1 MSPRTV
7 VVIGNFDGVHRGHV
21 GLLRLAK
28 ESEPNARLVAVTFW
42 PHPMSVVRPDQAP
55 PLLCS
60 LERRLELLTEA
71 GVDDVTVVEFTPEV
85 ASWSPEEF
93 VDRVLRPL
101 DPVRVVVGEN
111 FRFGFR
117 AAGDVDLLAKLG
129 ATRAEPVEAQSKS
142 TRAEPVEA
150 GPESMRAEPV
160 EAPPSTGPGQ
170 GFVVDAV
177 PLFSDGAQ
185 PSSSTLIRH
194 AVADGDFG
202 RVRELSDQVFRMS
215 GFVVRGDQRGRQMG
229 FPTANIIPAPGL
241 AVPEDGVY
249 AGWVTRLDT
258 ADAPRWP
265 AAISVGTNPT
275 FDGVQRRVEA
285 YVLDR
290 DDLELYDVE
299 IAVDFYTRLRGQV
312 KYRGM
317 EALIEQMHAD
327 VEQVRHILHTA
338 G

>member
-1 MSPRTV
+1 MSARTV

-28 ESEPNARLVAVTFW
+28 ESEPEARLVAVTFW

-55 PLLCS
+55 VLLCS
-60 LERRLELLTEA
+60 LTRRRELLTQA
-71 GVDDVTVVEFTPEV
+71 GVDEVVVLDFTPDV
-85 ASWSPEEF
+85 ASWTPEQF

-101 DPVRVVVGEN
+101 HPERIVVGEN

-117 AAGDVDLLAKLG
+117 AAGDPDLLAKLG
-129 ATRAEPVEAQSKS
+129 AGE
-142 TRAEPVEA
+142 
-150 GPESMRAEPV
+150 
-160 EAPPSTGPGQ
+160 
-170 GFVVDAV
+170 FVVDAV

-194 AVADGDFG
+194 AVDEGDFG
-202 RVRELSDQVFRMS
+202 RVRELSDQVFRMI
-215 GFVVRGDQRGRQMG
+215 GVVVRGDQRGREMG
-229 FPTANIIPAPGL
+229 FPTANIDPAPGL
-241 AVPEDGVY
+241 AVPADGVY
-249 AGWVTRLDT
+249 AGWVTRLDEP
-258 ADAPRWP
+258 DAPRWP

-275 FDGVQRRVEA
+275 FDGVERRVEA

-290 DDLELYDVE
+290 DDLELYGVE
-299 IAVDFYTRLRGQV
+299 IAIDFYARLRGQV

-327 VEQVRHILHTA
+327 VEQVRHLLHA
-338 G
+338 V